1 MIRKLLIFTIVVVS
15 VVSVVFSWNYISL
28 QKNISEIVESDPR
41 NRGVSVVS
49 HFNWYINP
57 NVIVFDIRG
66 ISPNKSRI
74 DVSRFLLQFSEKLK
88 DNEYERIILSFKGES
103 KFMLKGDFFKEIGL
117 KHGIQNPI
125 YTLRTLPQHVYNI
138 DGTNAFV
145 TRTGRWMGVLGQQ
158 MDDLNAF
165 HSQWYLNELELDF

>member
-1 MIRKLLIFTIVVVS
+1 VFQNLITL
-15 VVSVVFSWNYISL
+15 YILFKEEDS
-28 QKNISEIVESDPR
+28 
-41 NRGVSVVS
+41 
-49 HFNWYINP
+49 
-57 NVIVFDIRG
+57 
-66 ISPNKSRI
+66 
-74 DVSRFLLQFSEKLK
+74 
-88 DNEYERIILSFKGES
+88 ERIILSFKGES
-103 KFMLKGDFFKEIGL
+103 KFMLKGDFFKEIGS

-145 TRTGRWMGVLGQQ
+145 TRTGRWMGGLGQQ